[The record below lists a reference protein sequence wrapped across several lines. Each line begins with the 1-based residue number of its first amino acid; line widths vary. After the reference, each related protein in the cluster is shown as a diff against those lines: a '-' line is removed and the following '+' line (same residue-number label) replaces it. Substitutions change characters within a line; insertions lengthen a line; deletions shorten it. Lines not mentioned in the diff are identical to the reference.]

1 MNRDQP
7 LKVAH
12 IITRLIIGGAQ
23 ENTLLSV
30 VGLQET
36 GSYDVWL
43 ITGPTR
49 GPEGSLMAE
58 EANGSFRVKLVPT
71 LRRNIQP
78 FFDLVALVH
87 LWWIIRRE
95 KFTIV
100 HTHSSKAG
108 ILGRLAAHWNRVPVV
123 VHTIHGLPFFPGQ
136 RAWLNWIFIRMERW
150 AAPWT
155 TRIACVAPAMATLAL
170 EAGIGTREQF
180 LTIYSGM
187 DLSVF
192 RNDAG
197 QRDAIRRRHAIA
209 PDALVIGKIA
219 RLFHFKGHEFLLQAV
234 ARLKSQF
241 PRIVVLLVGDGIL
254 RRELETQA
262 RTLGLFENIR
272 FAGLVPPA
280 EIPWYVQA
288 FDVLAHVSLREGLP
302 RAVVQAAAA
311 GVPAV
316 CFAIDGAKDIIHN
329 GVDGFL
335 VPAGDVGNLCERLSE
350 LLCDKGLR
358 QRMGAAARTKV
369 QEMFS
374 RERMVRQLDELYQ
387 HLTNARSQR

>member
-1 MNRDQP
+1 M
-7 LKVAH
+7 
-12 IITRLIIGGAQ
+12 AQ
-23 ENTLLSV
+23 
-30 VGLQET
+30 
-36 GSYDVWL
+36 
-43 ITGPTR
+43 
-49 GPEGSLMAE
+49 
-58 EANGSFRVKLVPT
+58 ANGSFRVKLIPA
-71 LRRNIQP
+71 LRRNIHP

-87 LWWIIRRE
+87 LWWIMRRE
-95 KFTIV
+95 KFDIV

-108 ILGRLAAHWNRVPVV
+108 ILGRLAARWNRVAVV

-155 TRIACVAPAMATLAL
+155 TRIACVAPTMVTLAR
-170 EAGIGTREQF
+170 EAGIGIPEQF

-192 RNDAG
+192 RNDNA

-209 PDALVIGKIA
+209 SDALVIGKIA

-234 ARLKSQF
+234 ARLKPQF

-254 RRELETQA
+254 RRDIEA
-262 RTLGLFENIR
+262 RAHALGLLENIR
-272 FAGLVPPA
+272 FAGLVAPA
-280 EIPWYVQA
+280 EIPGYVQA

-316 CFAIDGAKDIIHN
+316 CFAVDGAKDIIHN
-329 GVDGFL
+329 GADGFL
-335 VPAGDVGNLCERLSE
+335 VAAGDVDNLGNRLSE
-350 LLCDKGLR
+350 LLSDQELR
-358 QRMGAAARTKV
+358 QRMGAAARIHV
-369 QEMFS
+369 QGLFS
-374 RERMVRQLDELYQ
+374 RERMIRQLDELYQ
-387 HLTNARSQR
+387 DLTRARSQR